1 MNNCKKKPD
10 ICCDN
15 NANNQ
20 GINTAFI
27 IIVLFI
33 LLAIIFA
40 GFSGYNAY

>member
-1 MNNCKKKPD
+1 MNCCNKNQDNCE
-10 ICCDN
+10 N
-15 NANNQ
+15 NNNQ

-40 GFSGYNAY
+40 GFNGYGVY